1 MKKII
6 LLINLFLTLLC
17 AQTYDVG
24 DVISENHQNQ
34 SFDICYGDDNSL
46 FQFSDLNGALNNDGK
61 YWITFI
67 DMAATW

>member
-1 MKKII
+1 MKKISLLI
-6 LLINLFLTLLC
+6 LLTLSIVS
-17 AQTYDVG
+17 AQTYDMG
-24 DVISENHQNQ
+24 DVISEDHQNQ

-46 FQFSDLNGALNNDGK
+46 FQFSELNGALNNDGK